1 MCFGPFIAIPLYM
14 AGGYL
19 LPFLVFAVIFFA
31 YCFMINPIV
40 PKEVDELEEV
50 EIDTAKYSYSKML
63 FNRRILFANLAL
75 FVNIF
80 QYTFIDPF
88 LADRMVEDFGFGEK
102 SASLLFF
109 VLGVGYAG
117 TCNGVYLTL
126 RHLSF
131 RRCFFIFFILNGLC
145 TFMYGP
151 SDIIPLPKSLYLIAV
166 FMFLGG
172 VTSAHTIIPTLPEI
186 LEAGR
191 NELGYPAEVLN
202 DLSAGLFNM
211 FFAFGEIFG
220 PLIGNQLYVENG
232 MSRTCEAIG
241 LSVILFAVIY
251 FLVCDA
257 SLPWNKQSQAKV
269 LLEEDSANESFKDIN

>member
-166 FMFLGG
+166 
-172 VTSAHTIIPTLPEI
+172 
-186 LEAGR
+186 
-191 NELGYPAEVLN
+191 
-202 DLSAGLFNM
+202 LS
-211 FFAFGEIFG
+211 
-220 PLIGNQLYVENG
+220 LIH
-232 MSRTCEAIG
+232 I
-241 LSVILFAVIY
+241 
-251 FLVCDA
+251 
-257 SLPWNKQSQAKV
+257 
-269 LLEEDSANESFKDIN
+269 